1 MRIWAGKG
9 WVTYTK
15 AQIEQSPHGS
25 RSPQLLGTVS
35 ASLPAP
41 LPLRTGSQGTRGT
54 RVRNNNW
61 GKSFP
66 VPAAPAAR
74 RLSSIGVWHGSGA
87 GTGSGGALEARGPYQ
102 HAGALQRV
110 AGTLEIVPAD
120 AVELADVVPGRV
132 VDPVQVGEPAGVEP
146 PACGRR
152 ERGGSVLR
160 GWAPGW
166 GGDFRTPAPAPRSPP
181 DSIWAHLQRQLS
193 LSASRVLKLVPC
205 RAKPLCCPAVPL

>member
-54 RVRNNNW
+54 RVRNNDW

-66 VPAAPAAR
+66 VPAAPAAG

-110 AGTLEIVPAD
+110 AGALEVVPAD

-132 VDPVQVGEPAGVEP
+132 VDAVQVGEPAGVEP

-160 GWAPGW
+160 GWAPGGFLFFF
-166 GGDFRTPAPAPRSPP
+166 GGRGGVISGPQPQLP
-181 DSIWAHLQRQLS
+181 AHLPT
-193 LSASRVLKLVPC
+193 ASGRTC
-205 RAKPLCCPAVPL
+205 RGSCRCRRRGC